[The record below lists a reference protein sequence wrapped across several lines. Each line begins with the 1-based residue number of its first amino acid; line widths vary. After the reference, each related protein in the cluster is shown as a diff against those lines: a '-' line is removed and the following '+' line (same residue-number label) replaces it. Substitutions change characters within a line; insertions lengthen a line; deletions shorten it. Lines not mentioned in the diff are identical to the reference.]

1 MPQWI
6 VARLSRR
13 LRPLCRSMGRGTA
26 VALAC
31 LTPLVAAQGFEID
44 RWTVDGG
51 GVMRSSGG
59 SYEVSGTIGQP
70 DGGTMAGGPFD
81 LTGGFWFPIEAG
93 DCDEDGLVSLRDTGG
108 FVVCMAGPARPT
120 KASCRC
126 FDVDGSGAVDLA
138 DFAAVQS
145 AYTSD

>member
-1 MPQWI
+1 MQCIPK
-6 VARLSRR
+6 LG
-13 LRPLCRSMGRGTA
+13 L
-26 VALAC
+26 LAC
-31 LTPLVAAQGFEID
+31 VSAALLGRSAEAELEIV
-44 RWTVDGG
+44 RSTVDGG

-93 DCDEDGLVSLRDTGG
+93 DCDEDGLVSLRDAGG